1 MRRSTALLA
10 LLGSAACYGG
20 GGGAEVPLVEIGTP
34 NDALEF
40 LPLEP
45 GGDVPLE
52 TFGQGGTHM
61 RIAIRSNGFGK
72 RAFVDVEVE
81 NMETGEMVMT
91 PPASRPPLLL
101 CRDEAE
107 FTCDL
112 IPLFVLT
119 GGLADPEDK
128 DGLHVEIRARVHNE
142 DGLEGEATID
152 AHLRADEAAAQVT
165 EG

>member
-1 MRRSTALLA
+1 MGRAIALLVSLVMA
-10 LLGSAACYGG
+10 GCYGG
-20 GGGAEVPLVEIGTP
+20 GGGEGVPLVEIGTP

-40 LPLEP
+40 LPLES

-81 NMETGEMVMT
+81 NLETGDMVMT
-91 PPASRPPLLL
+91 PPSSSPALLL

-107 FTCDL
+107 YTCDL

-128 DGLHVEIRARVHNE
+128 DGLHVRIRARVHVE
-142 DGLEGEATID
+142 DGLEGKTAID
-152 AHLRADEAAAQVT
+152 AYLRASEEAAQVT

>member
-1 MRRSTALLA
+1 VTRAITLLA
-10 LLGSAACYGG
+10 WLGCAACYGG
-20 GGGAEVPLVEIGTP
+20 GDGVGLPLVEIGTP
-34 NDALEF
+34 NDALDF
-40 LPLEP
+40 LPLEA
-45 GGDVPLE
+45 GGDVSLE

-61 RIAIRSNGFGK
+61 LIAIRSNGFGK
-72 RAFVDVEVE
+72 RAYVDVEVE
-81 NMETGEMVMT
+81 NMETGDMVMT

-107 FTCDL
+107 YTCDL

-119 GGLADPEDK
+119 GGLADPEEK

-152 AHLRADEAAAQVT
+152 AYLRASEDAAQVT

>member
-1 MRRSTALLA
+1 MWRVPTLPIALA
-10 LLGSAACYGG
+10 CVACYGG
-20 GGGAEVPLVEIGTP
+20 GGEGSPLVEIGTP

-40 LPLEP
+40 LPLQP

-61 RIAIRSNGFGK
+61 LIAIRANGFGK

-81 NMETGEMVMT
+81 NLQTGDTVMT
-91 PPASRPPLLL
+91 PPAARPPLLL

-107 FTCDL
+107 YTCDL

-119 GGLADPEDK
+119 GGLADP
-128 DGLHVEIRARVHNE
+128 
-142 DGLEGEATID
+142 
-152 AHLRADEAAAQVT
+152 
-165 EG
+165 